1 MNGDANGAN
10 GEGTTSLTFA
20 DLETSSVPV
29 YDGETVGEFCE
40 RLTGVDGSSSELFWG
55 TTYLPATEV
64 IQALTITKPWQIDLR
79 GGRERLQLRVPA
91 GVAPGK
97 EVLQYMKVKP
107 KLVLEEI
114 LPTKSTSSA
123 GGCMQT
129 KRKREDAK
137 SNKSL
142 EKIKKEGATA
152 SDAKKQKVIE
162 AEEEE
167 RSASPAP
174 YVSTERNFSI
184 DEYDKVQRK
193 MNKSG
198 KKTIKPVARVP
209 KADPSALRLAAP
221 KMNKLKDVIMSN
233 TASVSGK
240 QPMRA
245 LTDIYGVSPVA
256 KVAVASRV
264 ERNAQTVSRA
274 EDQAEDITAVP
285 MVSEPMSLPDDDLD
299 LAEQLTS
306 LANAAIATTR
316 ESPKKRSSQKKM
328 LTGSNITELN
338 KNLTK
343 IAQHLDERYKSGT
356 RSPTNAPSGT
366 KRGASKKS
374 LPGEKPSAHVGPI
387 VVHTGNILDAFR
399 RMKRK
404 TRTPCDM
411 SSIQTNTIGAY
422 YYMTAAGMALQN
434 VTLVPARYIDASTV
448 SIRNPRG
455 KQ

>member
-1 MNGDANGAN
+1 M
-10 GEGTTSLTFA
+10 
-20 DLETSSVPV
+20 
-29 YDGETVGEFCE
+29 
-40 RLTGVDGSSSELFWG
+40 
-55 TTYLPATEV
+55 
-64 IQALTITKPWQIDLR
+64 
-79 GGRERLQLRVPA
+79 QLRVPA

-107 KLVLEEI
+107 KPVLEEI
-114 LPTKSTSSA
+114 LPMKSTSSA
-123 GGCMQT
+123 GGSMQT

-167 RSASPAP
+167 RSAPPAP
-174 YVSTERNFSI
+174 YFSTERNFSI

-198 KKTIKPVARVP
+198 KKTIKPVTRVP

-233 TASVSGK
+233 TASASGK

-245 LTDIYGVSPVA
+245 LSDIYGVSPVA

-264 ERNAQTVSRA
+264 ERNVQTVSRA

-285 MVSEPMSLPDDDLD
+285 MVSEPISLPDDDLD

-316 ESPKKRSSQKKM
+316 ESPKKRSSQKK
-328 LTGSNITELN
+328 LAGSNITELN

-343 IAQHLDERYKSGT
+343 IAQHLDERYKSET

-387 VVHTGNILDAFR
+387 VVHTGNILDAFK

-404 TRTPCDM
+404 TRTQCDM

-422 YYMTAAGMALQN
+422 YYMTAAGMALQS